1 MGRIGLEN
9 LCKEQ
14 RGEVRR
20 SLAKQ
25 VIENAQCVSLRYNRW
40 GVGAVGTLSPRLGDD
55 LLSSPIG
62 CSLGLFIPWK
72 FVSLEWRERTWI
84 VTARR

>member
-9 LCKEQ
+9 LAQSRE
-14 RGEVRR
+14 GG
-20 SLAKQ
+20 LAKFGEQ
-25 VIENAQCVSLRYNRW
+25 VIGNAQCVSLRYNRW

-55 LLSSPIG
+55 LFHF
-62 CSLGLFIPWK
+62 SLGLFIPWK
-72 FVSLEWRERTWI
+72 FVSLEWRERTWM